1 MMLTYVTHQT
11 ITSSSFH
18 PISLQPM
25 LGIFTLLVKNR
36 MINDISSQ
44 TTQWDISCAGEKIRS
59 KIIKESRFI
68 NIVTIVNVSFSVVA
82 MLSFIYPNPNDYFVL
97 FTHRILWDWFPEHHL
112 FVEVVFRPTY
122 FAIFVVTTAHALQ
135 VVYCT
140 QRGRFQLY
148 LLNKYIDEIS
158 EYDELEENLMYDEC
172 YQEEISFRLKFC
184 ISRQNERNR

>member
-1 MMLTYVTHQT
+1 
-11 ITSSSFH
+11 
-18 PISLQPM
+18 M

-122 FAIFVVTTAHALQ
+122 CVIFVVTTAHAFQ